1 MNFSRAIATGFRKYA
16 TFSGRA
22 ARSEYWYWNLFF
34 LLGGAAADILDAVLF
49 PAFKPIGALF
59 SLALVV
65 PNFAV
70 AVRRLHDVNRSGWW
84 LLISFTI
91 IGLIYPLLVWN
102 CTKGTRG
109 SNRFG
114 PDPFEME
121 EVAAVFE

>member
-1 MNFSRAIATGFRKYA
+1 MNFPQAIATGFRKYA

-22 ARSEYWYWNLFF
+22 PASEYWYWNLF
-34 LLGGAAADILDAVLF
+34 LWLGSVAAGILDAVLF
-49 PAFKPIGALF
+49 PTFSLIGPLF
-59 SLALVV
+59 SLALLV

-70 AVRRLHDVNRSGWW
+70 AVRRLHDVDRSGWW